1 MTKFSIA
8 TFNCENLFARFKFT
22 TDVNPED
29 AVIDGW
35 LADKTKFTIN
45 DETSKKLTAL
55 AIKETKADIIAL
67 QEIES
72 LLALRRFRNI
82 YLKGRGY
89 DHIIVLDG
97 NDPRFIDVAVMSKYP
112 LENIDTHVDEW
123 NKEIRWYTFSR
134 DCLECDV
141 LLPENKRIRLFVNHF
156 KSMFDKDDPCNGRK
170 NSHRKRQIQ
179 AERVRNLVLDE
190 FPNGKGEY
198 VILGDLNDYLET
210 DSQGET
216 GIDKITNWD
225 MVENVVKRRPLDDQ
239 WTHYYE
245 GNPKCGFPKTYKQL
259 DYILLSKTLAD
270 ANSSSIPKII
280 RKGLPLGADSYT
292 GPRFEGIGKKKPK
305 ASDHCPVVIELN
317 I

>member
-1 MTKFSIA
+1 MTKVSIA

-22 TDVNPED
+22 AGVNPED

-55 AIKETKADIIAL
+55 AIKETKADVIAL
-67 QEIES
+67 QEVES
-72 LLALRRFRNI
+72 LLALRRFRNN
-82 YLKGRGY
+82 YLKGKGY

-97 NDPRFIDVAVMSKYP
+97 NDPRFIDVAIMSKYP

-123 NKEIRWYTFSR
+123 NKEIKWYTFSR

-141 LLPENKRIRLFVNHF
+141 ILPENKRIRLFVNHF
-156 KSMFDKDDPCNGRK
+156 KSMFEKNDPCNGRK
-170 NSHRKRQIQ
+170 KSQRKRQIQ
-179 AERVRNLVLDE
+179 AERVKDLVLDE
-190 FPNGKGEY
+190 FPNGEGEY

-216 GIDKITNWD
+216 AIDEITDWG
-225 MVENVVKRRPLDDQ
+225 MVENIIKRRTAEDQ

-245 GNPKCGFPKTYKQL
+245 GNSQCGFPKTYKQL

-270 ANSSSIPKII
+270 ANLSSMPRII
-280 RKGLPLGADSYT
+280 RKGLPVNADKYA
-292 GPRFEGIGKKKPK
+292 GPRFEGVG
-305 ASDHCPVVIELN
+305 N
-317 I
+317 N

>member
-1 MTKFSIA
+1 MTKVSIA

-22 TDVNPED
+22 AGVNPED

-55 AIKETKADIIAL
+55 AIKETKADVIAL
-67 QEIES
+67 QEVES
-72 LLALRRFRNI
+72 LLALRRFRNN
-82 YLKGRGY
+82 YLKGKGY

-97 NDPRFIDVAVMSKYP
+97 NDPRFIDVAIMSKYP

-123 NKEIRWYTFSR
+123 NKEIKWYTFSR

-141 LLPENKRIRLFVNHF
+141 ILPENKRIRLFVNHF
-156 KSMFDKDDPCNGRK
+156 KSMFEKNDPCNGRK
-170 NSHRKRQIQ
+170 KSHRKRQIQ
-179 AERVRNLVLDE
+179 AERVKDLVLDE
-190 FPNGKGEY
+190 FPNGEGEY

-216 GIDKITNWD
+216 AIDEITDWG
-225 MVENVVKRRPLDDQ
+225 MVENIIKRRTAEDQ

-245 GNPKCGFPKTYKQL
+245 GNSQCGFPKTYKQL

-270 ANSSSIPKII
+270 ANLSSIPRII
-280 RKGLPLGADSYT
+280 RKGLPVNADKYA
-292 GPRFEGIGKKKPK
+292 GPRFEGVGNKKPK
-305 ASDHCPVVIELN
+305 ASDHCPVVVEIN

>member
-22 TDVNPED
+22 ANVNPND
-29 AVIDGW
+29 AIIDGW

-45 DETSKKLTAL
+45 DENSKRLTAL
-55 AIKETKADIIAL
+55 AIKETKADVIAL
-67 QEIES
+67 QEVES
-72 LLALRRFRNI
+72 LLALRRFRNL
-82 YLKGRGY
+82 YLKGQGY

-123 NKEIRWYTFSR
+123 NKEIKWYTFSR
-134 DCLECDV
+134 DCLECDII
-141 LLPENKRIRLFVNHF
+141 LPENKRIRLFVNHF
-156 KSMFDKDDPCNGRK
+156 KSMFDKADVCNGRK
-170 NSHRKRQIQ
+170 NSRRKRQIQ

-216 GIDKITNWD
+216 AIDKITNWN
-225 MVENVVKRRPLDDQ
+225 MVENVVKRRPSDDQ

-245 GNPKCGFPKTYKQL
+245 GNTKCGFPKTYKQL
-259 DYILLSKTLAD
+259 DYILLSKILAD
-270 ANSSSIPKII
+270 SNPSSIPKII
-280 RKGLPLGADSYT
+280 RKGLPQEADTYT
-292 GPRFEGIGKKKPK
+292 GPRFEGVGKKKPK
-305 ASDHCPVVIELN
+305 ASDHCPVVIEIN

>member
-1 MTKFSIA
+1 MTKVSIA

-22 TDVNPED
+22 AGVNPQD

-55 AIKETKADIIAL
+55 AIKETKADVIAL
-67 QEIES
+67 QEVES
-72 LLALRRFRNI
+72 LLALRRFRNN
-82 YLKGRGY
+82 YLKGKGY

-97 NDPRFIDVAVMSKYP
+97 NDPRFIDVAIMSKYP

-123 NKEIRWYTFSR
+123 NKEIKWYTFSR

-141 LLPENKRIRLFVNHF
+141 ILPENKRIRLFVNHF
-156 KSMFDKDDPCNGRK
+156 KSMFEKNDPCNGRK
-170 NSHRKRQIQ
+170 KSQRKRQIQ
-179 AERVRNLVLDE
+179 AERVKDLVLDE
-190 FPNGKGEY
+190 FPNGEGEY

-216 GIDKITNWD
+216 AIDEITDWG
-225 MVENVVKRRPLDDQ
+225 MVENIIKRRTAEDQ

-245 GNPKCGFPKTYKQL
+245 GNSQCGFPKTYKQL

-270 ANSSSIPKII
+270 ANLSSIPRII
-280 RKGLPLGADSYT
+280 RKGLPVNADKYA
-292 GPRFEGIGKKKPK
+292 GPRFEGVGNKKPK
-305 ASDHCPVVIELN
+305 ASDHCPVVVEIN